1 MKKIAVI
8 DLGSNSVRM
17 SIFDA
22 ENPQKEIKAFRSV
35 IRLNEGMG
43 EGLVL
48 QNEAQ
53 ERAVNALSEYKKII
67 ENEGAYDVV
76 AVATAAVRSAVNQ
89 VEFLKLVK
97 ENTGIKINV
106 IDGTTEAALD
116 ALAVSQRL
124 KCESGV
130 ICDIGGGS
138 TELISVGCSSPD
150 MISIP
155 YGSGRICES
164 FFASGETADSVTEA
178 LDFADRQLLLAPWL
192 DKFKGTSL
200 VGIGGTIRAVARLGA
215 SHTLRQPVESIE
227 LTPDEIEKTLC
238 LIENADLKTRFTMP
252 EIGKDRAD
260 IIMGGVVLLR
270 AVLKRLE
277 PKKIIVADIGVR
289 EGVLF
294 DLIQS
299 RGILK
304 ISE

>member
-22 ENPQKEIKAFRSV
+22 ERPEKEIKSFRSV

-43 EGLVL
+43 AGLVL
-48 QNEAQ
+48 QPKAQ
-53 ERAVNALSEYKKII
+53 ARAVNALLQYKVII
-67 ENEGAYDVV
+67 QDEGVDDFV

-89 VEFLKLVK
+89 GEFLNLVK
-97 ENTGIKINV
+97 ESTGININV

-124 KCESGV
+124 KCEDGV

-138 TELISVGCSSPD
+138 TELISVGCDTPD

-164 FFASGETADSVTEA
+164 FFAHGETADSVRA
-178 LDFADRQLLLAPWL
+178 AIDFADRQLLLAPWL
-192 DKFKGTSL
+192 DKFKGTNL

-215 SHTLRQPVESIE
+215 LRTLEQAPESIE

-238 LIENADLKTRFTMP
+238 LIENADLKSRLAMP

-270 AVLKRLE
+270 SVLKRLA

-294 DLIQS
+294 DLIQNC
-299 RGILK
+299 GILK
-304 ISE
+304 INE

>member
-22 ENPQKEIKAFRSV
+22 EKPQKEIKALRSV

-43 EGLVL
+43 AGLVL

-53 ERAVNALSEYKKII
+53 ERAVNALSKYKEII
-67 ENEGAYDVV
+67 QNENVDDFV
-76 AVATAAVRSAVNQ
+76 AVATAAVRTAVNQ
-89 VEFLKLVK
+89 EEFLNLVK
-97 ENTGIKINV
+97 KSTGIEINV

-138 TELISVGCSSPD
+138 TEFISVGCDTPD

-164 FFASGETADSVTEA
+164 FFACGETADSVREA
-178 LDFADRQLLLAPWL
+178 LDFADKQLLLAPWL

-215 SHTLRQPVESIE
+215 SHELKQTAESIE

-238 LIENADLKTRFTMP
+238 LIENADLKSRLAMP

-270 AVLKRLE
+270 AVLKSLE
-277 PKKIIVADIGVR
+277 PNKIIVADIGVR
-289 EGVLF
+289 EGVFF
-294 DLIQS
+294 DLIQN

-304 ISE
+304 INE